1 MVPRDQEIKIAGGHL
16 VGDEANDNQFVLA
29 QAHFHWGDDDQQG
42 SEHTL
47 DGQQVFFTIQCST
60 RSRVFG
66 NISSMDFSS
75 NTKIATIYMF
85 H

>member
-47 DGQQVFFTIQCST
+47 DGQQVTVLQMIITVFLFFS
-60 RSRVFG
+60 G
-66 NISSMDFSS
+66 ISQVWFSHG
-75 NTKIATIYMF
+75 TQQ
-85 H
+85 

>member
-47 DGQQVFFTIQCST
+47 DGQQVTVLQMIITVFL
-60 RSRVFG
+60 VFG
-66 NISSMDFSS
+66 NLASMVFSW
-75 NTKIATIYMF
+75 NTTVRL
-85 H
+85 

>member
-16 VGDEANDNQFVLA
+16 VGDEANDNTFVLA

-47 DGQQVFFTIQCST
+47 DGQQVTVLQMIITVFL
-60 RSRVFG
+60 VFG
-66 NISSMDFSS
+66 NLASMDFLW
-75 NTKIATIYMF
+75 NTTVSICVF